1 MFYDHLGTVQI
12 LRNHRGGEGRKFFEI
27 FDYARTCPVFSI
39 GGTCDYGVAGG
50 GRVDPEK
57 SKIFDYVIFGRSL
70 RGGPIFGPPPTG
82 GGGVFE
88 FPFIPK
94 FQNQVFTFFYDF
106 LRFFDKIY

>member
-1 MFYDHLGTVQI
+1 MKSGKMCSLLGTVQI

-70 RGGPIFGPPPTG
+70 RGYQNAKIT
-82 GGGVFE
+82 VF
-88 FPFIPK
+88 PR
-94 FQNQVFTFFYDF
+94 
-106 LRFFDKIY
+106 LRQKNLTIWRLKKCRELRDRPNIT